1 MDALAGIWSTLLEPY
16 RDSDLAIY
24 LVVAIGAS
32 VFFFFVSLI
41 PLQYYAANYTRLFF
55 QYFRKHLGL
64 VAGYGI
70 SLAILLG
77 MARLRFAP
85 ATILREFLAATGL
98 ALILVIIAILW
109 WITVTLFDSLDRA
122 IEAIEKEKQA
132 NLRKLQSK

>member
-16 RDSDLAIY
+16 RDSDLVIY

-32 VFFFFVSLI
+32 AFFFLVSLV
-41 PLQYYAANYTRLFF
+41 PLQHYAANYTRLFF
-55 QYFRKHLGL
+55 QHLREHLGL

-85 ATILREFLAATGL
+85 ATVLREFLAATGL
-98 ALILVIIAILW
+98 ILILVIIAILW
-109 WITVTLFDSLDRA
+109 WMTSKLFDSLDRA
-122 IEAIEKEKQA
+122 IEAIEEEKQA
-132 NLRKLQSK
+132 DLRKLQ

>member
-41 PLQYYAANYTRLFF
+41 PLQHYAANYTRLFF
-55 QYFRKHLGL
+55 QYPRKHLGL

-70 SLAILLG
+70 SLVILLG

-85 ATILREFLAATGL
+85 ATLLREYLAATGL
-98 ALILVIIAILW
+98 ILILVIIAILW
-109 WITVTLFDSLDRA
+109 WIMITLFDSLDRA
-122 IEAIEKEKQA
+122 IEAFEEEKQA
-132 NLRKLQSK
+132 DLRKLQSQ